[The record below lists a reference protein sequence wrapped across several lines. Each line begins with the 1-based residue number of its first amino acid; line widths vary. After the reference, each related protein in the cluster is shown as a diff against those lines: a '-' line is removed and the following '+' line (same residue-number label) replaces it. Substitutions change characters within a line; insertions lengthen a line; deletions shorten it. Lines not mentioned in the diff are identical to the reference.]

1 MEQLRQVDGPE
12 GTIRYWLTRKRVRN
26 LNLRL
31 DSGGEIHVS
40 IPWNCPL
47 EQADRLVRD
56 KWPWLRRGL
65 ERRQAPPPEL
75 LPEPVPARL
84 PGPAAPVPGPGL
96 SPDGAPGGGL
106 STAEDP
112 GHAHPVGQLPLDAQ
126 GYITLNTALVRC
138 PPLLRDYVALH
149 ELVHFLHH
157 DHGPGFYAVMDALMP
172 QWRQLRQELK
182 RYAVVLR

>member
-1 MEQLRQVDGPE
+1 MEQLRQVEGPE
-12 GTIRYWLTRKRVRN
+12 GPIRYWLTRKRVKN

-31 DSGGEIHVS
+31 DSGGEIRVS

-56 KWPWLRRGL
+56 KWPW
-65 ERRQAPPPEL
+65 
-75 LPEPVPARL
+75 
-84 PGPAAPVPGPGL
+84 
-96 SPDGAPGGGL
+96 
-106 STAEDP
+106 
-112 GHAHPVGQLPLDAQ
+112 
-126 GYITLNTALVRC
+126 
-138 PPLLRDYVALH
+138 LRDYVALH

>member
-75 LPEPVPARL
+75 LPELSRPTAL
-84 PGPAAPVPGPGL
+84 ASCAVPGPGL
-96 SPDGAPGGGL
+96 SPDGALGVAYP
-106 STAEDP
+106 
-112 GHAHPVGQLPLDAQ
+112 QLKIRAMRIQWGNCHWMQ

-157 DHGPGFYAVMDALMP
+157 DHGPAFTP
-172 QWRQLRQELK
+172 
-182 RYAVVLR
+182 

>member
-75 LPEPVPARL
+75 LPELSRPDCLARL
-84 PGPAAPVPGPGL
+84 RQSLDRVYPLTEPLGVAYP
-96 SPDGAPGGGL
+96 
-106 STAEDP
+106 
-112 GHAHPVGQLPLDAQ
+112 QLKIRAMRSQWGNCHWMQ

>member
-75 LPEPVPARL
+75 LPE
-84 PGPAAPVPGPGL
+84 L
-96 SPDGAPGGGL
+96 SRPDCLA
-106 STAEDP
+106 
-112 GHAHPVGQLPLDAQ
+112 QLRQSLDRVYPLTEPLGVAYPQ
-126 GYITLNTALVRC
+126 LKIRALVRC